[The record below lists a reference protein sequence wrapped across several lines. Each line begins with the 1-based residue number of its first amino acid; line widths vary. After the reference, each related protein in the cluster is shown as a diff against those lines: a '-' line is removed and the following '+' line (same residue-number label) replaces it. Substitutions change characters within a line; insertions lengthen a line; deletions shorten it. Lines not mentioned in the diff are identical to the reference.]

1 MGAVYLFY
9 MKSIETHTRAFLALI
24 ILGIGTVFC
33 IFGLKPS
40 GLFPIWCCLRPGAS
54 HGLRAATMERSGFSE
69 FQSDPVI
76 NWKIQSD
83 PVYKLDVSVRSG
95 DKSLI
100 LDHVSI
106 KIQIDTQCIM
116 I

>member
-1 MGAVYLFY
+1 
-9 MKSIETHTRAFLALI
+9 
-24 ILGIGTVFC
+24 
-33 IFGLKPS
+33 
-40 GLFPIWCCLRPGAS
+40 
-54 HGLRAATMERSGFSE
+54 MERSGFSE

-100 LDHVSI
+100 LDLASI
-106 KIQIDTQCIM
+106 KTQIDTKCIM